1 MLGSVITAMVTPFRA
16 DGAVDFE
23 RFRELATYL
32 VENGSDG
39 LVVCGTTGESP
50 TLSDAEKLDLFRVAV
65 DEVGGR
71 ATVIA
76 GTGTYDTGH
85 SAALTKEATKLGVD
99 AILVV
104 TPYYNKPP
112 QRAIVRHFEEIAGA
126 THLPVVAYNIPGRV
140 VINIESETIA
150 RLAEIENVVAVKQA
164 HDDREQARF
173 IAEETRLDLYSG
185 DDPNTFAFLE
195 LGGVGV
201 VSVTAHLWGPQ
212 IAEMIRRPPRRRRR
226 GRAGAARGAA
236 AGLRPPADPDEPD
249 PDQGGAQPHGPRGRR
264 TPAADGRAG
273 RERARADPLLSRAVG
288 ASRSR
293 VGVAALDS
301 APMGECRIIPLGGL
315 GEVGKNMTV
324 YEADGA
330 IVVVDAGLA
339 FPRDEH
345 LGVDLVL
352 PDFSYLRD
360 REQMVRAVVL
370 THGHEDHVGALP
382 YLMREVRVPL
392 VLATRLTLALVKSKL
407 DEHGLL
413 RSAELREL
421 APGDE
426 PVELGPF
433 RLEFIRMAHSI
444 PDAAAVMLETPGGRC
459 VHTGDYKLDHT
470 PVDGQRTDVGRLAEI
485 GSRGVDLLLGDSTNA
500 ERAGVTESERVVG
513 EAFRQ
518 IFPSREGRILVSS
531 FASNVHRMQQ
541 AADVGVDC
549 GRKVAFVGR
558 SMRKNANIARSL
570 GYMDVPEEAIL
581 RPHELAELPRGEQ
594 LILCTGSQGEP
605 MSAMT
610 RIAYN
615 DHPAVSVE
623 AGDTVIISAKPI
635 PGNELRVHDAINR
648 LAKMG
653 AEVLH
658 EDNAPVHVSGHGKAE
673 ELRTMIGLLRPKAV
687 MPVHGEF
694 RMLAAHAQLARE
706 GGVPDDRIVM
716 AENGSVVELRDGV
729 TRIVGE
735 VEAGMTFV
743 DGLGVG
749 DVHDV
754 ALRDRRKLSE
764 DGILIVVATLAAQ
777 DGGGLTAP
785 PELIAR
791 GFGEGAEPLLE
802 ELREEANRVL
812 RELLADDVTEIKLL
826 QEHLH
831 DALGGIVYDRTRRR
845 PMVLPVIVEV

>member
-1 MLGSVITAMVTPFRA
+1 M
-16 DGAVDFE
+16 
-23 RFRELATYL
+23 
-32 VENGSDG
+32 
-39 LVVCGTTGESP
+39 
-50 TLSDAEKLDLFRVAV
+50 
-65 DEVGGR
+65 
-71 ATVIA
+71 
-76 GTGTYDTGH
+76 
-85 SAALTKEATKLGVD
+85 GV
-99 AILVV
+99 
-104 TPYYNKPP
+104 
-112 QRAIVRHFEEIAGA
+112 
-126 THLPVVAYNIPGRV
+126 
-140 VINIESETIA
+140 
-150 RLAEIENVVAVKQA
+150 
-164 HDDREQARF
+164 
-173 IAEETRLDLYSG
+173 
-185 DDPNTFAFLE
+185 
-195 LGGVGV
+195 
-201 VSVTAHLWGPQ
+201 
-212 IAEMIRRPPRRRRR
+212 
-226 GRAGAARGAA
+226 
-236 AGLRPPADPDEPD
+236 
-249 PDQGGAQPHGPRGRR
+249 
-264 TPAADGRAG
+264 
-273 RERARADPLLSRAVG
+273 
-288 ASRSR
+288 
-293 VGVAALDS
+293 
-301 APMGECRIIPLGGL
+301 CRIIPLGGL

-352 PDFSYLRD
+352 PDFSYLRE
-360 REQMVRAVVL
+360 RESMVQAVVL
-370 THGHEDHVGALP
+370 THGHEDHVGSLP

-392 VLATRLTLALVKSKL
+392 VVATRLTLALVKSKL
-407 DEHGLL
+407 DEHGLAN
-413 RSAELREL
+413 SAELREM
-421 APGDE
+421 APGDD
-426 PVELGPF
+426 PVQLGPF
-433 RLEFIRMAHSI
+433 RLELVRMAHSI
-444 PDAAAVMLETPGGRC
+444 PDAAAVVLETPGGRV

-485 GSRGVDLLLGDSTNA
+485 GSLGVDLLLGDSTNA

-518 IFPSREGRILVSS
+518 IFPSRRGRILVSS

-541 AADVGVDC
+541 AADVGLDC

-558 SMRKNANIARSL
+558 SMRKNANIARNL
-570 GYMDVPEEAIL
+570 GYMDVPEDTIL
-581 RPHELAELPRGEQ
+581 RPNELAELPRDEQ

-615 DHPAVSVE
+615 DHPAVQVE

-658 EDNAPVHVSGHGKAE
+658 EDNAPVHVSGHGRAE
-673 ELRTMIGLLRPKAV
+673 ELRTIIGLLRPKAV

-706 GGVPDDRIVM
+706 GGVPEKRIIL

-729 TRIVGE
+729 ARIVGE
-735 VEAGMTFV
+735 VDAGMTFV

-749 DVHDV
+749 DVRDV

-785 PELIAR
+785 PELIVR
-791 GFGEGAEPLLE
+791 GFGEGAEPLLD
-802 ELREEANRVL
+802 ELRDEAARVL
-812 RELLADDVTEIKLL
+812 AELIRDDVTEIKLL

-831 DALGGIVYDRTRRR
+831 DALGGVVYDRTRRR